1 MARNLRSA
9 VLLRIAL
16 LSSAP
21 AAVAVGCA
29 TSAEVDDEALD
40 SDAGADSGKKDAR
53 AVDGAKG
60 GDDDDDDLV
69 GEKDSGKG
77 DPTTDDDAGTGD
89 GGKDAG
95 DAGKDAGDAGD
106 GGKDAGDAGE
116 DAPSDGF
123 DTNGGSV
130 KPTQGEIVISEVMYN
145 PSGTETKE
153 EWIEL
158 HNNAAT
164 ERDLSGLKLKD
175 GASPVHYHTIRAG
188 TVIAPGAYV
197 VFASEKAGAIAAKV
211 PAGVV
216 VYDYN
221 TGLDVADRIVLGNSE
236 SGSIVLLDGVTEI
249 ARAKYGS
256 VAKLGAGAIVHYSAP
271 DGVSIQLKE
280 LTYAGS
286 GVAANWCYSPNAW
299 VAGSDKGTPGAPSDC
314 P

>member
-16 LSSAP
+16 LSSAA

-29 TSAEVDDEALD
+29 TSAEIDDDALD

-60 GDDDDDDLV
+60 DDDDDDV
-69 GEKDSGKG
+69 VDEKDSGG

-89 GGKDAG
+89 AGKDAG
-95 DAGKDAGDAGD
+95 DGGKDAGDAGD
-106 GGKDAGDAGE
+106 GGKDAGDAGG
-116 DAPSDGF
+116 DAGDAGDGGV
-123 DTNGGSV
+123 DPGDGGSV
-130 KPTQGEIVISEVMYN
+130 KPAQGEIVISEVMYN

-158 HNNAAT
+158 HNTAAT
-164 ERDLSGLKLKD
+164 ERDLSGLVLKD
-175 GASPVHYHTIRAG
+175 GASPVHSHTIRAG

-197 VFASEKAGAIAAKV
+197 VFAAEKAGAIAAKV

-221 TGLDVADRIVLGNSE
+221 TGLETKDRVVLGNSD
-236 SGSIVLLDGVTEI
+236 SGSIVLLSGATEI
-249 ARAKYGS
+249 ARAKYG
-256 VAKLGAGAIVHYSAP
+256 ALNLGNAA
-271 DGVSIQLKE
+271 DGQSIQLKT
-280 LTYAGS
+280 LTYAGA
-286 GVAANWCYSPNAW
+286 GVAANWCKSSTPW
-299 VAGSDKGTPGAPSDC
+299 VAGSDKGTPGAASDC

>member
-16 LSSAP
+16 LST

-29 TSAEVDDEALD
+29 TSAEVDDEALG

-60 GDDDDDDLV
+60 GDDDDDDVV
-69 GEKDSGKG
+69 GEKDSGNG
-77 DPTTDDDAGTGD
+77 DPTTDDDAGTD
-89 GGKDAG
+89 DAGKDAG

-106 GGKDAGDAGE
+106 GGKDAGDAGD
-116 DAPSDGF
+116 DAGDAGDGGG
-123 DTNGGSV
+123 DPGDGGSV
-130 KPTQGEIVISEVMYN
+130 KRAQGEIVISEVMYN

-158 HNNAAT
+158 HNTAAT
-164 ERDLSGLKLKD
+164 ARDLSGLVLKD
-175 GASPVHYHTIRAG
+175 GTSPVHTHTIRAG

-197 VFASEKAGAIAAKV
+197 VFASEEAGAIAAKV

-216 VYDYN
+216 VYEYN
-221 TGLDVADRIVLGNSE
+221 KGLATADRLTLGNSD
-236 SGSIVLLDGVTEI
+236 SGSIVLLSGATEI
-249 ARAKYGS
+249 ARAKYG
-256 VAKLGAGAIVHYSAP
+256 ALGLGNAAN
-271 DGVSIQLKE
+271 GVSIQLKT
-280 LTYAGS
+280 LTYAGA
-286 GVAANWCYSPNAW
+286 GVAANWCKSSTPW
-299 VAGSDKGTPGAPSDC
+299 VTGSDKGTPGAPSDC

>member
-16 LSSAP
+16 LST

-29 TSAEVDDEALD
+29 TSAEVDDEALG

-60 GDDDDDDLV
+60 GDDDDDDVV
-69 GEKDSGKG
+69 GEKDSGNG
-77 DPTTDDDAGTGD
+77 DPTTDDDAGTD
-89 GGKDAG
+89 DAGKDAG

-106 GGKDAGDAGE
+106 GGKDAGDAGD
-116 DAPSDGF
+116 DAGDAGDGGG
-123 DTNGGSV
+123 DPGDGGSV
-130 KPTQGEIVISEVMYN
+130 KPAQGEIVISEVMYN

-158 HNNAAT
+158 H
-164 ERDLSGLKLKD
+164 
-175 GASPVHYHTIRAG
+175 TIRAG

-197 VFASEKAGAIAAKV
+197 VFASEEAGAIAAKV

-216 VYDYN
+216 VYEYN
-221 TGLDVADRIVLGNSE
+221 KGLATADRLTLGNSD
-236 SGSIVLLDGVTEI
+236 SGSIVLLSGATEI
-249 ARAKYGS
+249 ARAKYG
-256 VAKLGAGAIVHYSAP
+256 ALGLGNAAN
-271 DGVSIQLKE
+271 GVSIQLKT
-280 LTYAGS
+280 LTYAGA
-286 GVAANWCYSPNAW
+286 GVAANWCKSSTPW
-299 VAGSDKGTPGAPSDC
+299 VTGSDKGTPGAPSDC